1 MGFEL
6 NPYDPCV
13 ANKTINGS
21 QMTVT
26 WHVDDL
32 KVSHVDSIEV
42 TKFILSMAK
51 IYGPNITVSRGP
63 VHDYLGM
70 DLDYSECGNV
80 KISMIKYLEK
90 IFASFPEVIKSIR
103 DTPAAD
109 HLFQVRDDDVKLL
122 PEE

>member
-1 MGFEL
+1 MMVKIDPKIYRKHIFVGKKGDPMLYLCLNKTLYGLLKSVLYFFKKLVGELKEMGFEL

-32 KVSHVDSIEV
+32 KVPHVESIEV

-51 IYGPNITVSRGP
+51 IYGPNITV
-63 VHDYLGM
+63 
-70 DLDYSECGNV
+70 
-80 KISMIKYLEK
+80 
-90 IFASFPEVIKSIR
+90 
-103 DTPAAD
+103 
-109 HLFQVRDDDVKLL
+109 
-122 PEE
+122 